1 MSTPATTEA
10 HTEAGPGAPSG
21 HLFTATEAA
30 EATGTSKRTI
40 LRRIDALIEHGAHR
54 GEDGTWRI
62 PIGALFATGFRI
74 NAPRHEADETGATPA
89 PEHATPAVPSAT
101 GGDAEALEV
110 ALAEIEQ
117 WRNRAVDAEQR
128 AAVAEAVASERAQL
142 AHAWHQYA
150 EGMSVALRQLTPA
163 EQPRTRRWF
172 GR

>member
-1 MSTPATTEA
+1 MTEA
-10 HTEAGPGAPSG
+10 DTEAGPGAPSG

-62 PIGALFATGFRI
+62 PIGALFAVGFRI
-74 NAPRHEADETGATPA
+74 NAPRHEADETVEIPAPEPATPA
-89 PEHATPAVPSAT
+89 APRAT
-101 GGDAEALEV
+101 GDAEALAA
-110 ALAEIEQ
+110 ALAEVEQ
-117 WRNRAVDAEQR
+117 WRNRAVEAEQR
-128 AAVAEAVASERAQL
+128 AAVAEAVATERAQL

-163 EQPRTRRWF
+163 EQPRKRRWF